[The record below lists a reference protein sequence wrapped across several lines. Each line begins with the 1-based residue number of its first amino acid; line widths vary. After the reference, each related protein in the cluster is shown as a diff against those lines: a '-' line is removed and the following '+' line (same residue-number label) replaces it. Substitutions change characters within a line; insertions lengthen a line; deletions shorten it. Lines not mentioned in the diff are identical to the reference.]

1 MFEGSES
8 KTTIYALHN
17 SRQRLGLNTSILK
30 TVCEHRKPIPVDYL
44 AKIYGRQREEIQPY
58 LNKLEDEGLVTV
70 VMKGDRSYV
79 KQK

>member
-1 MFEGSES
+1 M
-8 KTTIYALHN
+8 IYALHN

-30 TVCEHRKPIPVDYL
+30 TVREHHKPIPIDYL

-58 LNKLEDEGLVTV
+58 LNKLEEEGLITIIL
-70 VMKGDRSYV
+70 KGNQSYV